1 MTENAC
7 DKCGKPVPRDNDAG
21 YLEAL
26 VDSSVNNGSMISLTF
41 KSYRHLLPIDGC
53 EGSPSRVKNIQ
64 TNKLWQQAY
73 EKYKQQ

>member
-1 MTENAC
+1 MRENAC
-7 DKCGKPVPRDNDAG
+7 DKCGKPVSRDNDAG

-41 KSYRHLLPIDGC
+41 KSYRHLFPIDGC
-53 EGSPSRVKNIQ
+53 EGSPSRVKNIK